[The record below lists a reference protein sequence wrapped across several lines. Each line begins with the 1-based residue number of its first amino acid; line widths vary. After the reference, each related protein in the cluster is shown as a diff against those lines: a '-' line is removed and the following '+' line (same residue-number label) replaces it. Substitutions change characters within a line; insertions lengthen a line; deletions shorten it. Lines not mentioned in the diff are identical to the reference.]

1 MGLGSG
7 LARKQFFSEYRYLTF
22 ILMLDNERAGY
33 IQFECTSEFIFLSM
47 IVLNKQYQSRGYGPR
62 VLAKIQATKPE
73 LPIRLRF
80 LHFAENLWFVKF
92 DGIVE

>member
-1 MGLGSG
+1 
-7 LARKQFFSEYRYLTF
+7 
-22 ILMLDNERAGY
+22 MLDNERAGY

-73 LPIRLRF
+73 LPIRLRCF
-80 LHFAENLWFVKF
+80 KVNQLAYNFYIKNGFKVIEVDDEFYTLLRTS
-92 DGIVE
+92 GS